1 MSCYLYLQTAIQE
14 NQIGLWENSKWI
26 FFNSNNKNTLEG
38 IFELI
43 TEAFD
48 TTHLCPRE
56 LEGYFFDYGPGNL
69 LGLRIG
75 KNILDSWNT
84 LEKPKPIYEIDTL
97 ELLARCL
104 LAENKSDFLLALS
117 VRQRL
122 FKSIRAQ
129 HGLLVDYR
137 SQNLEELENSALKN
151 ESPFYVVPNH
161 RWGIQPR
168 GAQVYTASIQNHPEV
183 LEYFLQKKPVF
194 AAKIDTELNTF
205 LTLKEQ
211 EKQGH

>member
-26 FFNSNNKNTLEG
+26 FFKSNTKNTLEG

-48 TTHLCPRE
+48 VTKLSPKDI
-56 LEGYFFDYGPGNL
+56 EGYFFNRGPGNL

-84 LEKPKPIYEIDTL
+84 LGKTKPIYEIDTL

-104 LAENKSDFLLALS
+104 LAENKSDFILALS

-122 FKSIRAQ
+122 FKSIRAE
-129 HGLLVDYR
+129 HGVLVDYC
-137 SQNLEELENSALKN
+137 SQNLEELENWTQKSKV
-151 ESPFYVVPNH
+151 PFYIVPNH
-161 RWGIQPR
+161 RWGVQPR
-168 GAQVYTASIQNHPEV
+168 GSQNYTSSIQNHPEV
-183 LEYFLQKKPVF
+183 LEYFLQQDPVVVS
-194 AAKIDTELNTF
+194 KIDTELNTF

-211 EKQGH
+211 ERQS